1 MYLHFPFLQ
10 DECSS
15 FDVHRNHSTVSDNK
29 DQNVDSGL
37 SALAVLADA
46 ALATNAEQFS
56 LPHDLSCE
64 IPPLPFD
71 ERLTSTQVVLPPKA
85 VCHLCASL
93 VDRFI
98 SFSKNFHPS
107 HEEF

>member
-1 MYLHFPFLQ
+1 M
-10 DECSS
+10 E
-15 FDVHRNHSTVSDNK
+15 
-29 DQNVDSGL
+29 QNTHGGL

-71 ERLTSTQVVLPPKA
+71 ERMASTHLVPPPKA
-85 VCHLCASL
+85 LCHLCASL
-93 VDRFI
+93 VDLFKI
-98 SFSKNFHPS
+98 F
-107 HEEF
+107 